1 MTKREQVIQLLNFKY
16 ENATSNIVAIG
27 ISDLGTIKLSEQEV
41 IRILCLLAEDKLI
54 RIINRSVNDDFYRYW
69 EVALTGEC
77 VDYFENKEVRVVAN
91 KRDQIKTWIQYTLTI
106 IAIVISVIALFV
118 K

>member
-1 MTKREQVIQLLNFKY
+1 MTKREQVIQFLNFEYK
-16 ENATSNIVAIG
+16 NATSNIVAIG
-27 ISDLGTIKLSEQEV
+27 INDLETINLSEQEV
-41 IRILCLLAEDKLI
+41 IQILCLLAEDKLI
-54 RIINRSVNDDFYRYW
+54 RIINRSVNDDLSRYW

-77 VDYFENKEVRVVAN
+77 VDYFENKKIRAVAN

-106 IAIVISVIALFV
+106 IAIIISVIALFV